1 MLTSSNVTFDCLVD
15 SFIIYLATI
24 LLSLGCSFRSVIVVL
39 GTPLID
45 FFGALQFLK
54 GSARYDE
61 LICCV
66 FSRLLTMF
74 SSPNA
79 FMIACA
85 HPNGVIVAIK
95 HQFTKDES

>member
-45 FFGALQFLK
+45 FFWCLAVLE
-54 GSARYDE
+54 R
-61 LICCV
+61 
-66 FSRLLTMF
+66 
-74 SSPNA
+74 
-79 FMIACA
+79 
-85 HPNGVIVAIK
+85 
-95 HQFTKDES
+95 